1 MISGFIT
8 SESAKEVNIRL
19 TNGLP
24 LILKKDDIEVRRK
37 SEGSMM
43 PKGLADNLTPELL
56 ADLIAYLQSLKS
68 K

>member
-1 MISGFIT
+1 M
-8 SESAKEVNIRL
+8 RQ

-24 LILKKDDIEVRRK
+24 LVLKKEDIDVRKK

-43 PKGLADNLTPELL
+43 PKGLVDNLTPELL

-68 K
+68 N